1 MRYITVVNTALAAA
15 LGAMASVGALAQSTP
30 LLRTVAKHVGQPE
43 FEVETHRFQCPAG
56 HIPMSF
62 SFTPRMPYEQWLENE
77 RALVDRT
84 GAKQARNALTSAAAL
99 DGGGISLNIYN
110 IDCHLK
116 EWVASLNCLS
126 NASST
131 DNAPVLAKAS
141 TTAARA
147 ATGQAMA
154 FCPADSPVALGGF
167 SNADGT
173 VLQDVVSAPVWGT
186 AASPTLLADQPDGQT
201 GPPTGWQVKVT
212 NTGMSTLE
220 VDSYAV
226 CGKAPTLQTF
236 VYSATV
242 PAGTF
247 GTKTPFSVFGPVPDG
262 WTAVGTGFDTGP
274 SATFK
279 SLDMWNQDSVLIN
292 MMVWYSTYGDYN
304 SGSSEVRAFMV
315 NANGDAPAGSAPRAV
330 MAVLATQKPAPPPT
344 QTTVVEFYHQA
355 LDHYFIT
362 GIAKEI
368 SDLDTGVHAGWM
380 RTGQTFKAYAIGSA
394 GRTGRR
400 PVCRAY
406 GIPSAGIDSHFY
418 SASPDECTATM
429 VNFGD
434 AWQRPGSWGIEAS
447 EVFQMDLPDPLTG
460 ACPANG
466 VPIYRVFNQRKDA
479 NHRYTTSLAIRDQ
492 MVAKGGVA
500 EGYGPNAVAL
510 CGLP

>member
-1 MRYITVVNTALAAA
+1 MRHVKALALTGVLGLLAA
-15 LGAMASVGALAQSTP
+15 VAHAQAP
-30 LLRTVAKHVGQPE
+30 LLRTIAKHVSQPE
-43 FEVETHRFQCPAG
+43 FDVSSFRFQCPAG

-77 RALVDRT
+77 RSLVDAS
-84 GAKQARNALTSAAAL
+84 GAKLARNALTSGPLTGA
-99 DGGGISLNIYN
+99 GVSLNIYN

-116 EWVASLNCLS
+116 EWVASMNCLS
-126 NASST
+126 NAASA

-141 TTAARA
+141 VQAARG
-147 ATGQAMA
+147 ATGTAMA

-173 VLQDVVSAPVWGT
+173 VLQDVVSAPVWGSSGS
-186 AASPTLLADQPDGQT
+186 AQLLADLPDGQT
-201 GPPTGWQVKVT
+201 GPPTGWQVKVQ
-212 NTGMSTLE
+212 NTGMTTVE

-226 CGKAPTLQTF
+226 CGKAPSLQTF

-242 PAGTF
+242 PPAGAF
-247 GTKTPFSVFGPVPDG
+247 GTKTAFSIFGPVPDG
-262 WTAVGTGFDTGP
+262 WTAVGVGADTGT
-274 SATFK
+274 SAQFK
-279 SLDMWNQDSVLIN
+279 ALDMWLQDSVVVN
-292 MMVWYSTYGDYN
+292 MMVWHSTYGNYD
-304 SGSSEVRAFMV
+304 SGNAEIRAFMV
-315 NANGDAPAGSAPRAV
+315 NALGDAPAGASPRAV
-330 MAVLATQKPAPPPT
+330 MAVLATPKPPPPVT
-344 QTTVVEFYHQA
+344 ETTIVEFYNA
-355 LDHYFIT
+355 SLDHYFIT

-368 SDLDTGVHAGWM
+368 SDLDTGVHKGWE
-380 RTGQTFKAYAIGSA
+380 RTGQTFKAYGIGSA
-394 GRTGRR
+394 GRAGRR

-406 GIPSAGIDSHFY
+406 GMPSAGIDSHFY

-434 AWQRPGSWGIEAS
+434 AWQRPGSWAIEAS
-447 EVFQMDLPDPLTG
+447 EVFQMDLPDPVTG
-460 ACPANG
+460 ACPAND
-466 VPIYRVFNQRKDA
+466 VPIYRVFNQRRDA